1 MEKLLIFLFM
11 AQPKIKTTVPNDNI
25 KMFPFGEYRICTSYQ
40 TETFKLPKNHIRYSL
55 SCKRVNIY
63 NIKGDLYVF
72 LNGKRNEYELRYRD
86 FNHQKTLGD
95 KIRYIRLHAGLTK
108 RQLADMTGVHI
119 TCINDYELN
128 YTDIS
133 FVKTDILYKIEQAC
147 GVPKYTLFCDYLLY
161 YETDQFVKDIKELGI
176 RQTDLARYFGV
187 NKNTILRW
195 KNKINRPSIDVWR
208 ATIELFQVLQPL
220 SKSDRSLYL
229 SSKDKL
235 DLSKTDCAANE

>member
-1 MEKLLIFLFM
+1 MEKQLIFLFM
-11 AQPKIKTTVPNDNI
+11 AQPDTQKSVPNNNI
-25 KMFPFGEYRICTSYQ
+25 QMFPFGKHLICTSYQ
-40 TETFKLPKNHIRYSL
+40 TETFKLPQNHIKYSP
-55 SCKRVNIY
+55 SCKTINIY
-63 NIKGDLYVF
+63 NIKSNSYVF
-72 LNGKRNEYELRYRD
+72 INGKRNEYELKYQNFD
-86 FNHQKTLGD
+86 QQKTLGD

-108 RQLADMTGVHI
+108 QQLADMTGVYI

-133 FVKTDILYKIEQAC
+133 FVKTDILCKIEQAC

-161 YETDQFVKDIKELGI
+161 YETDQFAKDIKELSI

-229 SSKDKL
+229 SSNDKL